1 MSAAK
6 IRIVIVDDH
15 LIFRDGLTR
24 LLEAEDDFT
33 VVGNAADGLEALK
46 LVSRL
51 QPDVLLLDLAM
62 PGVSGLE
69 VLKRLPADCPVR
81 VIVVT
86 AGINPRDI
94 VTALQFGARGV
105 VLKESTTQLLF
116 KAIRC
121 VTSGQYWLAR
131 DSVANVIQAMR
142 GLAQQLGSLEKRASP
157 FGLTPREHD
166 IVSGVACGESNRE
179 IAQRLSIREDTVKH
193 HLSNI
198 FDKVGVFSRL
208 ELAVFAINHGLN
220 PAEAREA

>member
-1 MSAAK
+1 MSAAT

-15 LIFRDGLTR
+15 LIFRDGLKC
-24 LLEAEDDFT
+24 LLQSESDFT
-33 VVGNAADGLEALK
+33 VVGDAADGVEALS

-51 QPDVLLLDLAM
+51 QPDILLLDLSM

-69 VLKRLPADCPVR
+69 VLKRLPAESTVR

-94 VTALQFGARGV
+94 VMALQFGARGV
-105 VLKESTTQLLF
+105 VLKESTTQMLF

-121 VTSGQYWLAR
+121 VSAGQYWLAR
-131 DSVANVIQAMR
+131 DSVANVVQAMR
-142 GLAQQLGSLEKRASP
+142 GLAQQLGALEKRASP
-157 FGLTPREHD
+157 FGLTRREQD
-166 IVSGVACGESNRE
+166 IVSAVACGESNRE
-179 IAQRLSIREDTVKH
+179 IALRLSIREDTVKH

-220 PAEAREA
+220 AAEARGA